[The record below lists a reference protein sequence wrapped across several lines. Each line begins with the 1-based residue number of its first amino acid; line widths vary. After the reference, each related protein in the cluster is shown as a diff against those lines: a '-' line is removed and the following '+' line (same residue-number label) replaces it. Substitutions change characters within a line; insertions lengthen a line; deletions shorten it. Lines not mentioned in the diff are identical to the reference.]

1 MSEPGIDLTGKLII
15 KVALG
20 DDIRRIL
27 ITNEDITYDEL
38 VLMMQRVYRGKLNSS
53 DDIVIKY
60 KDEDNDLITIFDSS
74 DLSFAIQCSRILKI
88 TLYVNGKPEPLQ
100 SNELKLIKGELRL
113 IRDRCTQLLDKLD
126 SRPQMD
132 LPSSTV
138 EAGPAVKPPKN
149 RVTDSPRRTTP
160 QPSFVPVTSG
170 SKEFDPLS
178 SQRSGDEQSKVMSS
192 FGIGGGEARE
202 RSGSADSISS
212 LGSASIR
219 PQPGTP
225 TNQPQQGAYQ
235 QGGSGQKLPP
245 WQQQQPVTPSAYS
258 QGQQQVGCP
267 VVMSDQKY
275 YSYPLRGLTS
285 TAGRDS
291 PQTYKSM
298 QHYHHSL
305 MQAHMYTGHED
316 RASPSPLSPAQQPT
330 PKSYSGSPAPAGQPQ
345 QAGYPG
351 QQASSGQPQ
360 APPQSQQQPQGGGG
374 AFTPIAPPAGS
385 QPQAHPGYPQG
396 AGLATVQASGQG
408 PVSSPFSGQ
417 FVPQGTQPGQPVAPQ
432 PGYSHPGMQQ
442 QPYPTQQVTGGQPA
456 PGTQPQQ
463 FGGGYQT
470 GPLQAAPAPPG
481 PAGSQPGN
489 PYARQGPGYGGGYP
503 RPSGNYP
510 QGYQ

>member
-192 FGIGGGEARE
+192 FGIGGGEAR
-202 RSGSADSISS
+202 
-212 LGSASIR
+212 
-219 PQPGTP
+219 
-225 TNQPQQGAYQ
+225 GAYQ

-417 FVPQGTQPGQPVAPQ
+417 LQVVSQLLVPSPNSSVVVTRPDPCRLPRPHLVQRVP
-432 PGYSHPGMQQ
+432 S
-442 QPYPTQQVTGGQPA
+442 QVTLMPAKGLGTGEDTPDPRETTPRATSNICTHYYGYMLPPA
-456 PGTQPQQ
+456 PKQRRYNDDVQHLHPNFNT
-463 FGGGYQT
+463 
-470 GPLQAAPAPPG
+470 
-481 PAGSQPGN
+481 
-489 PYARQGPGYGGGYP
+489 
-503 RPSGNYP
+503 
-510 QGYQ
+510 

>member
-258 QGQQQVGCP
+258 QGQQQG
-267 VVMSDQKY
+267 
-275 YSYPLRGLTS
+275 
-285 TAGRDS
+285 
-291 PQTYKSM
+291 
-298 QHYHHSL
+298 
-305 MQAHMYTGHED
+305 
-316 RASPSPLSPAQQPT
+316 
-330 PKSYSGSPAPAGQPQ
+330 YSGSPAPAGQPQ